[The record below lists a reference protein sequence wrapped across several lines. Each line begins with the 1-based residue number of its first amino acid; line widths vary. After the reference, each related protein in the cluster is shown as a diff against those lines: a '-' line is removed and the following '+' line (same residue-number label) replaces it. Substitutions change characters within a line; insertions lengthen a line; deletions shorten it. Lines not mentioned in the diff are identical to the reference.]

1 MQWVGHRG
9 DPRHAPENTLA
20 SFESAWRHGRRAV
33 ECDVRA
39 SREGVPIVF
48 HDATLERMGAGQGP
62 VANQPWRTLRTAQI
76 PSVADVLAVC
86 RRRRLTVF
94 FDLKTPR
101 AAGRLPSLLRAA
113 GMTHRTRV
121 ASQHPRALAI
131 VQRVA
136 PRLLRYRVTGYRD
149 AVTPRLIRQAQ
160 QRQWKGF
167 IAYKRWVTPAVVS
180 RLAREGLELYV
191 WTVRT
196 RDEEERFR
204 RMGVTGVMTER
215 CPRSN
220 S

>member
-48 HDATLERMGAGQGP
+48 HDATLERMGAGRGP
-62 VANQPWRTLRTAQI
+62 VANQPWRTLRAAQI
-76 PSVADVLAVC
+76 PSVAELLAVC
-86 RRRRLTVF
+86 RRHRLTVF
-94 FDLKTPR
+94 LDIKTPR
-101 AAGRLPSLLRAA
+101 TAGRLPPLVRAA
-113 GMTHRTRV
+113 GMTRRCRG
-121 ASQHPRALAI
+121 ASHHVQALTI
-131 VQRVA
+131 LQRVA
-136 PRLLRYRVTGYRD
+136 PHLPRYRVTGYDD
-149 AVTPRLIRQAQ
+149 AVTPRLIRQAR
-160 QRQWKGF
+160 QRQWTGL
-167 IAYKRWVTPAVVS
+167 IAYKRWVTPAVVR
-180 RLAREGLELYV
+180 RLTRAGLELYV

-215 CPRSN
+215 CPRSI